1 MIRNPDD
8 MELTTPA
15 TAEVGDVRRS
25 GSFLLKRSDCANEV
39 GEWYGASKS
48 DEGGPCHE
56 GY

>member
-25 GSFLLKRSDCANEV
+25 GSFLSQAKRLR
-39 GEWYGASKS
+39 
-48 DEGGPCHE
+48 
-56 GY
+56 